1 MMRRTP
7 MKPSTA
13 PIKRGSLLA
22 QCIDQLP
29 RLRKQKA
36 DALFT
41 AWVAPAARAQDL
53 QPWINPF
60 VRILTDLQLRFSDGG
75 KSLWMIDLAGYMSA
89 ADGYFPSAIG
99 LLNYLRHLQPQIV
112 VVNIIN
118 QLIVFNDCFLLSNQ
132 GWAL

>member
-1 MMRRTP
+1 MKRSP
-7 MKPSTA
+7 MKPGTSLTIRD
-13 PIKRGSLLA
+13 PLLA
-22 QCIDQLP
+22 QCVDQLP

-41 AWVAPAARAQDL
+41 AWVAPAARAQHL
-53 QPWINPF
+53 NPGINPL
-60 VRILTDLQLRFSDGG
+60 VRILTGLQLRFSDGG
-75 KSLWMIDLAGYMSA
+75 KSLWMIDLAGYVRA

-99 LLNYLRHLQPQIV
+99 FLNYLRHLQPQIV

-132 GWAL
+132 GWGL